1 MLRRRNYILPIS
13 RRPRFFWTRCL
24 SLEPSLTQNFMHSS
38 PAIQRLREDFPGF
51 EILELKVDITKC
63 NEVKEAMQMVKEQ
76 LGSIDIL
83 DCFAGVVSCLPSVNL
98 NLEEWNRVLNTNTTG
113 SWLCAK
119 KAAR

>member
-1 MLRRRNYILPIS
+1 
-13 RRPRFFWTRCL
+13 
-24 SLEPSLTQNFMHSS
+24 MHSS
-38 PAIQRLREDFPGF
+38 PAIQRLREDFPGS

-98 NLEEWNRVLNTNTTG
+98 NLEE
-113 SWLCAK
+113 
-119 KAAR
+119 